1 MNNQELA
8 RRIIDKTT
16 KNLFITGK
24 AGTGKTSFLRKLK
37 EDKPKNMVVLAP
49 TGVAAINA
57 GGVTVHSFFKFD
69 FSFFIP
75 GVTRYKKEL
84 KKENRELIKSLELIV
99 IDEVSMLR
107 ADLLDKIDDAL
118 RHYRRD
124 DRPFGGVQM
133 VLMGDVLQLP
143 PIDSKELEP
152 LKGHYEGLY
161 FFNSKV
167 YQQADFV
174 SIEFTKVYRQQDKVF
189 LKLLN
194 HVREKKIS
202 LNEINQLNA
211 RVIENFEPGDND
223 KYIRIYTH
231 NGQVDELNQKELGK
245 LDGEIKRFTASIE
258 GEYPTS
264 AYPNVKELELKVGAH
279 IMFIKNNIDK
289 GYYNGLLGIVEDIG
303 DDSTIMV
310 KKSDDGQVIKVEPIE
325 WQNIKY
331 SVVENFV
338 ETEDGQTI
346 VGTQIVEDVIGKFK
360 QYPIRL
366 AWAITVHKSQGL
378 TFDKVILDVHRSFM
392 PGQVYVA
399 LSRCRSLEGLVLLY
413 PINRWAIKTDPIAL
427 EFIKRIEMNPL
438 SEDQV
443 EEWIEPEVVENDWF
457 EQDYETELSRLL
469 LLKEETE
476 EKISEVRAKILEEMQ
491 SRGVRSLNS
500 DQFSIKI
507 SPATTCMHF
516 DSKRFKEENNELYLN
531 YCTPKEREATL
542 YVKRKTT

>member
-8 RRIIDKTT
+8 RRIIDKTS

-75 GVTRYKKEL
+75 GVTHYKKEL
-84 KKENRELIKSLELIV
+84 KKESRDLIKSLELIV

-124 DRPFGGVQM
+124 DCPFGGVQM

-194 HVREKKIS
+194 HVREKKVT
-202 LNEINQLNA
+202 LNEINLLNA
-211 RVIENFEPGDND
+211 RVFENFEPGDNE
-223 KYIRIYTH
+223 KYIRIFTH
-231 NGQVDELNQKELGK
+231 NGQVDELNQEELNK
-245 LDGEIKRFTASIE
+245 LDGEIKCFTASIE

-264 AYPNVKELELKVGAH
+264 AYPNVKDLELKVGAQV
-279 IMFIKNNIDK
+279 MFIKNNIGS
-289 GYYNGLLGIVEDIG
+289 GYYNGLLGTVEEIAEN
-303 DDSTIMV
+303 SIKV
-310 KKSDDGQVIKVEPIE
+310 KKSDDGKVIDVAPIE
-325 WQNIKY
+325 WQNINY
-331 SVVENFV
+331 STV
-338 ETEDGQTI
+338 ETAVELDDGQTI
-346 VGTQIVEDVIGKFK
+346 IGTQIVDNVIGKFK

-399 LSRCRSLEGLVLLY
+399 LSRCRSLEGLILLY
-413 PINRWAIKTDPIAL
+413 PINKWAIRTDPIAL
-427 EFIKRIEMNPL
+427 EFIKKIEMNPL
-438 SEDQV
+438 TEEQV
-443 EEWIEPEVVENDWF
+443 EEWIESEEVEDDWF
-457 EQDYETELSRLL
+457 EQDYETELSRLIA
-469 LLKEETE
+469 LKEETE
-476 EKISEVRAKILEEMQ
+476 EKILAVREKILEEMQ
-491 SRGVRSLNS
+491 SRGVEALDSN
-500 DQFSIKI
+500 QFTIKRI
-507 SPATTCMHF
+507 PAKTTMHF
-516 DSKRFKEENNELYLN
+516 DSKRFKVENEELYLN
-531 YCTPKEREATL
+531 YCTPKEKEATL

>member
-8 RRIIDKTT
+8 RCIIDKTS
-16 KNLFITGK
+16 KNLIITGK

-75 GVTRYKKEL
+75 GVTHYKKEL
-84 KKENRELIKSLELIV
+84 KKEKRDLIKSLELIV

-124 DRPFGGVQM
+124 NRPFGGVQM

-174 SIEFTKVYRQQDKVF
+174 SIEFTKVYRQQDNVF

-194 HVREKKIS
+194 HVREKKVT
-202 LNEINQLNA
+202 LNEINLLNA
-211 RVIENFEPGDND
+211 RVFENFEPGDD
-223 KYIRIYTH
+223 EKYIRIFTH
-231 NGQVDELNQKELGK
+231 NGQVDELNQEELNK
-245 LDGEIKRFTASIE
+245 LDGEIKCFTASIE

-264 AYPNVKELELKVGAH
+264 AYPNVKELELKVGAQV
-279 IMFIKNNIDK
+279 MFIKNNIGS
-289 GYYNGLLGIVEDIG
+289 GYYNGLLGTVEEIAEN
-303 DDSTIMV
+303 SIKV
-310 KKSDDGQVIKVEPIE
+310 KKSDDGKVIDVVPIE
-325 WQNIKY
+325 WQNINY
-331 SVVENFV
+331 STVDTAVELD
-338 ETEDGQTI
+338 DGQTI
-346 VGTQIVEDVIGKFK
+346 IGTQIVDNVIGKFK

-413 PINRWAIKTDPIAL
+413 PINKWAIKTDPIAL
-427 EFIKRIEMNPL
+427 EFIKKIEMNPL
-438 SEDQV
+438 TEEQV
-443 EEWIEPEVVENDWF
+443 EEWIEPEEVEDDWF
-457 EQDYETELSRLL
+457 EQDYEAELLRLL
-469 LLKEETE
+469 ALKEETE
-476 EKISEVRAKILEEMQ
+476 EKISAARAKILEEMQ
-491 SRGVRSLNS
+491 SRGV
-500 DQFSIKI
+500 DSIKSNQLSI
-507 SPATTCMHF
+507 KVSPATTTMHF
-516 DSKRFKEENNELYLN
+516 DSKRFKEENEEIYLN
-531 YCTPKEREATL
+531 YCTPKEKPPTL

>member
-8 RRIIDKTT
+8 RCIIDKTS
-16 KNLFITGK
+16 KNLIITGK

-75 GVTRYKKEL
+75 GVTHYKKEL
-84 KKENRELIKSLELIV
+84 KKEKRDLIKSLELIV

-124 DRPFGGVQM
+124 NRPFGGVQM

-174 SIEFTKVYRQQDKVF
+174 SIEFTKVYRQQDNVF

-194 HVREKKIS
+194 HVREKKVT
-202 LNEINQLNA
+202 LNEINLLNA
-211 RVIENFEPGDND
+211 RVFENFEPGDD
-223 KYIRIYTH
+223 EKYIRIFTH
-231 NGQVDELNQKELGK
+231 NGQVDELNQEELNK
-245 LDGEIKRFTASIE
+245 LDGEIKCFTASIE

-264 AYPNVKELELKVGAH
+264 AYPNVKELELKVGAQV
-279 IMFIKNNIDK
+279 MFIKNNIGS
-289 GYYNGLLGIVEDIG
+289 GYYNGLLGTVEEIAEN
-303 DDSTIMV
+303 SIKV
-310 KKSDDGQVIKVEPIE
+310 KKSDDGKVIDVVPIE
-325 WQNIKY
+325 WQNINY
-331 SVVENFV
+331 STVDTAVELD
-338 ETEDGQTI
+338 DGQTI
-346 VGTQIVEDVIGKFK
+346 IGTQIVDNVIGKFK

-413 PINRWAIKTDPIAL
+413 PINKWAIKTDPIAL
-427 EFIKRIEMNPL
+427 EFIKKIEMNPL
-438 SEDQV
+438 TEEQV
-443 EEWIEPEVVENDWF
+443 EEWIEPEEVEDDWF
-457 EQDYETELSRLL
+457 EQDYEANRREDISRQG
-469 LLKEETE
+469 KD
-476 EKISEVRAKILEEMQ
+476 I
-491 SRGVRSLNS
+491 RG
-500 DQFSIKI
+500 DAIKG
-507 SPATTCMHF
+507 
-516 DSKRFKEENNELYLN
+516 R
-531 YCTPKEREATL
+531 
-542 YVKRKTT
+542 

>member
-8 RRIIDKTT
+8 RRIIDKTS

-75 GVTRYKKEL
+75 GVIHYKKEL
-84 KKENRELIKSLELIV
+84 KKENRDLIKSLELIV

-118 RHYRRD
+118 RYYRKD

-143 PIDSKELEP
+143 PINSKELEP

-167 YQQADFV
+167 YQQANFV
-174 SIEFTKVYRQQDKVF
+174 SIEFTKVYRQQNETFVKI
-189 LKLLN
+189 LN
-194 HVREKKIS
+194 HIRDNKVTFS
-202 LNEINQLNA
+202 DINLLNA
-211 RVIENFEPGDND
+211 RVIENYEPIGND

-279 IMFIKNNIDK
+279 IIFIKNSIDK

-303 DDSTIMV
+303 DNSIMV
-310 KKSDDGQVIKVEPIE
+310 KKSDDGQVINVEPIE

-331 SVVENFV
+331 SVVENLV
-338 ETEDGQTI
+338 ETEDGQPV
-346 VGTQIVEDVIGKFK
+346 VGTQIVEDVIGRFK

-413 PINRWAIKTDPIAL
+413 PLNRWAIKTDPIAL
-427 EFIKRIEMNPL
+427 EFIKTIEMNPL
-438 SEDQV
+438 TEEQV
-443 EEWIEPEVVENDWF
+443 EEWIEPEEKIDDWF
-457 EQDYETELSRLL
+457 EQDYEAELSRLIAL
-469 LLKEETE
+469 REETE
-476 EKISEVRAKILEEMQ
+476 EKISAVRAKILEEMH
-491 SRGVRSLNS
+491 SRGVESLDS
-500 DQFSIKI
+500 GQFTIKMI
-507 SPATTCMHF
+507 PAKTTMHF
-516 DSKRFKEENNELYLN
+516 DSKRFKVENEDLYLN
-531 YCTPKEREATL
+531 YCTPKEKEATL

>member
-8 RRIIDKTT
+8 RRIIDKTS

-37 EDKPKNMVVLAP
+37 EDKPKNMIVLAP

-75 GVTRYKKEL
+75 GVTHYTRDL
-84 KKENRELIKSLELIV
+84 KKENRDLIKSLELIV

-124 DRPFGGVQM
+124 NRPFGGVQM

-174 SIEFTKVYRQQDKVF
+174 SIEFSKVYRQQDSFFVKI
-189 LKLLN
+189 LN
-194 HVREKKIS
+194 HVRENKVTF
-202 LNEINQLNA
+202 NEVNQLNA
-211 RVIENFEPGDND
+211 RVIENFEPIGND
-223 KYIRIYTH
+223 KYICIYTH
-231 NGQVDELNQKELGK
+231 TGQVDELNQKELDK

-258 GEYPTS
+258 GEYPIS
-264 AYPNVKELELKVGAH
+264 SYPNVKELELKVGAH
-279 IMFIKNNIDK
+279 VMFIKNNFDC
-289 GYYNGLLGIVEDIG
+289 GYYNGLLGVVEEIG
-303 DDSTIMV
+303 DNSIKV
-310 KKSDDGQVIKVEPIE
+310 KKSDNGQVINVEPIE

-331 SVVENFV
+331 STVDNQV
-338 ETEDGQTI
+338 ETDDGQTSI
-346 VGTQIVEDVIGKFK
+346 STQIVEDVIGKFK

>member
-57 GGVTVHSFFKFD
+57 GGVTIHSFFKFD

-124 DRPFGGVQM
+124 NRPFGGVQM

-174 SIEFTKVYRQQDKVF
+174 SIEFSKVYRQQDSFFVKI
-189 LKLLN
+189 LN
-194 HVREKKIS
+194 HVRENKVTY
-202 LNEINQLNA
+202 NEVNQLNA
-211 RVIENFEPGDND
+211 RVIENFEPIGND

-231 NGQVDELNQKELGK
+231 NGQVDELNQKELDK
-245 LDGEIKRFTASIE
+245 LDGEIKCFTASIE
-258 GEYPTS
+258 GEYPIS
-264 AYPNVKELELKVGAH
+264 LYPNVKELELKVGAH
-279 IMFIKNNIDK
+279 VMFIKNNFDC
-289 GYYNGLLGIVEDIG
+289 GYYNGLLGVVEEIG
-303 DDSTIMV
+303 DNSIKV
-310 KKSDDGQVIKVEPIE
+310 KKSDNGQVINVEPIE
-325 WQNIKY
+325 WKNIKY
-331 SVVENFV
+331 STVDNQV
-338 ETEDGQTI
+338 ETDDGQTSI
-346 VGTQIVEDVIGKFK
+346 STQIVEDVIGKFK

-392 PGQVYVA
+392 PGQIYVA

-500 DQFSIKI
+500 HQFSIKV
-507 SPATTCMHF
+507 SPATTIMHF
-516 DSKRFKEENNELYLN
+516 DSKRFKEENEDIYLN
-531 YCTPKEREATL
+531 YCTPKEKPPTL

>member
-8 RRIIDKTT
+8 RRIIDKTS

-24 AGTGKTSFLRKLK
+24 AGTGKTSFLCKLK
-37 EDKPKNMVVLAP
+37 EDNPKNMVVLAP

-69 FSFFIP
+69 FSFYIP
-75 GVTRYKKEL
+75 GVTHYKKDL
-84 KKENRELIKSLELIV
+84 KKENRDLIKSLELIV

-124 DRPFGGVQM
+124 NRPFGGVQM

-194 HVREKKIS
+194 HVREKKVT
-202 LNEINQLNA
+202 LNEINLLNS
-211 RVIENFEPGDND
+211 RVFENFEPGDNE
-223 KYIRIYTH
+223 KYIRIFTH
-231 NGQVDELNQKELGK
+231 NGQVDELNQEELNK
-245 LDGEIKRFTASIE
+245 LDGEIKCFTASIE

-264 AYPNVKELELKVGAH
+264 AYPNVKELELKVGAQV
-279 IMFIKNNIDK
+279 MFIKNNIGS
-289 GYYNGLLGIVEDIG
+289 GYYNGLLGTVEEIAEN
-303 DDSTIMV
+303 SIKV
-310 KKSDDGQVIKVEPIE
+310 KKSDDGKVIDVVPIE
-325 WQNIKY
+325 WQNINY
-331 SVVENFV
+331 STVDTAVELD
-338 ETEDGQTI
+338 DGQTI
-346 VGTQIVEDVIGKFK
+346 IGTQIVDNVIGKFK

-413 PINRWAIKTDPIAL
+413 PINKWAIKTDPIAM
-427 EFIKRIEMNPL
+427 EFIKKIEMNPL
-438 SEDQV
+438 TEEQV
-443 EEWIEPEVVENDWF
+443 EEWIETEEVEDDWF
-457 EQDYETELSRLL
+457 EQDYEAELLRLL
-469 LLKEETE
+469 ALKEETE
-476 EKISEVRAKILEEMQ
+476 EKISAARAKILEEMQ
-491 SRGVRSLNS
+491 SRGV
-500 DQFSIKI
+500 DSIKSNQLSI
-507 SPATTCMHF
+507 KVSPATTTMHF
-516 DSKRFKEENNELYLN
+516 DSKRFKEENEEIYLN
-531 YCTPKEREATL
+531 YCTPKEKPPTL

>member
-8 RRIIDKTT
+8 RCIIDKTS

-69 FSFFIP
+69 FSFYIP
-75 GVTRYKKEL
+75 GVTHYKKEL
-84 KKENRELIKSLELIV
+84 KKEKRDLIKSLELIV

-124 DRPFGGVQM
+124 DRPFGGVQI

-174 SIEFTKVYRQQDKVF
+174 FIEFTKVYRQQDKVF

-194 HVREKKIS
+194 HVREKKIT
-202 LNEINQLNA
+202 LNEINLLNA
-211 RVIENFEPGDND
+211 RVFENFKPGDD
-223 KYIRIYTH
+223 EKYIRIFTH
-231 NGQVDELNQKELGK
+231 NGQVDELNQEELNK
-245 LDGEIKRFTASIE
+245 LDGEIKCFTASIE

-264 AYPNVKELELKVGAH
+264 AYPNVKELELKVGAQV
-279 IMFIKNNIDK
+279 MFIKNNIES
-289 GYYNGLLGIVEDIG
+289 GYYNGLLGTVEEIAEN
-303 DDSTIMV
+303 SIKV
-310 KKSDDGQVIKVEPIE
+310 KKSDDGKVIDVAPIE
-325 WQNIKY
+325 WQNINY
-331 SVVENFV
+331 STVDTAVELD
-338 ETEDGQTI
+338 DGQTI
-346 VGTQIVEDVIGKFK
+346 IGTQIVDNVIGKFK

-413 PINRWAIKTDPIAL
+413 PINKWAIKIDPIAL
-427 EFIKRIEMNPL
+427 EFIKKIEMNPL
-438 SEDQV
+438 TEEQV
-443 EEWIEPEVVENDWF
+443 EEWIEPEEVEDDWF
-457 EQDYETELSRLL
+457 EQDYEAELLRLL
-469 LLKEETE
+469 ALKEETE
-476 EKISEVRAKILEEMQ
+476 EKISAARAKILEEMQ
-491 SRGVRSLNS
+491 SRGV
-500 DQFSIKI
+500 DSIKSNQLSI
-507 SPATTCMHF
+507 KVSPATTTMHF
-516 DSKRFKEENNELYLN
+516 DSKRFKEENEEIYLN
-531 YCTPKEREATL
+531 YCTPKEKPPTL

>member
-8 RRIIDKTT
+8 RRIIDKTS

-24 AGTGKTSFLRKLK
+24 AGTGKTSFLLKLK
-37 EDKPKNMVVLAP
+37 EDNPKNMVVLAP

-69 FSFFIP
+69 FSFYIP
-75 GVTRYKKEL
+75 GVTHYKKDL
-84 KKENRELIKSLELIV
+84 KEENRDLIKSLELIV

-124 DRPFGGVQM
+124 NRPFGGVQM
-133 VLMGDVLQLP
+133 VLIGDVLQLP

-152 LKGHYEGLY
+152 LKDHYKGLY

-174 SIEFTKVYRQQDKVF
+174 SIEFTKVYRQQNDTFVKI
-189 LKLLN
+189 LN
-194 HVREKKIS
+194 HIRDNKVTYS
-202 LNEINQLNA
+202 DINLLNA
-211 RVIENFEPGDND
+211 RVIENFEPSGNE
-223 KYIRIYTH
+223 KYIRIFTH
-231 NGQVDELNQKELGK
+231 NGQVDELNQEELNK
-245 LDGEIKRFTASIE
+245 LDGEIKCFTASVE
-258 GEYPTS
+258 GDYPIS

-279 IMFIKNNIDK
+279 VMFIKNNFDC
-289 GYYNGLLGIVEDIG
+289 GYYNGLLGIVEEIG
-303 DDSTIMV
+303 DNSIKV
-310 KKSDDGQVIKVEPIE
+310 KKSDDGQVINVEPIE

-331 SVVENFV
+331 STVDNQV
-338 ETEDGQTI
+338 ETDDRQTI
-346 VGTQIVEDVIGKFK
+346 ISTQIVDDVIGKFK

-399 LSRCRSLEGLVLLY
+399 LSRCRSLEGLILLY
-413 PINRWAIKTDPIAL
+413 PINKWAIKTDPIAL
-427 EFIKRIEMNPL
+427 EFIKKIEMNPL
-438 SEDQV
+438 TEEQV
-443 EEWIEPEVVENDWF
+443 EEWIEPEVEIDDWF
-457 EQDYETELSRLL
+457 EQDYETELSRLIE
-469 LLKEETE
+469 LKEETE
-476 EKISEVRAKILEEMQ
+476 EKILAVREKILEEMQ
-491 SRGVRSLNS
+491 SRGVEALDSN
-500 DQFSIKI
+500 QFTIKRI
-507 SPATTCMHF
+507 PAKTTMHF
-516 DSKRFKEENNELYLN
+516 DSKRFKVENEELYLN
-531 YCTPKEREATL
+531 YCTPKEKEATL

>member
-8 RRIIDKTT
+8 RRIIDKTS

-75 GVTRYKKEL
+75 GVTHYKKEL
-84 KKENRELIKSLELIV
+84 KEESRDLIKSLELIV

-118 RHYRRD
+118 RYYRRD
-124 DRPFGGVQM
+124 NRPFGGVQM

-167 YQQADFV
+167 YQQADFA
-174 SIEFTKVYRQQDKVF
+174 SIEFAKVYRQQDKVF

-194 HVREKKIS
+194 HVREKKVT
-202 LNEINQLNA
+202 LDEINQLNA

-258 GEYPTS
+258 GDYPTS

-279 IMFIKNNIDK
+279 IIFIKNNIDK
-289 GYYNGLLGIVEDIG
+289 GYYNGLLGIVEDLG
-303 DDSTIMV
+303 DNSIMV

-346 VGTQIVEDVIGKFK
+346 EGTQIVDDVIGRFK

-378 TFDKVILDVHRSFM
+378 TFDNVILDVHRSFM

-413 PINRWAIKTDPIAL
+413 PINKWAIKTDPFAL
-427 EFIKRIEMNPL
+427 EFIKKIEMNPL
-438 SEDQV
+438 TEEQV
-443 EEWIEPEVVENDWF
+443 EEWIESEEVEDDWF
-457 EQDYETELSRLL
+457 EQDYETELSRLIA
-469 LLKEETE
+469 LKEETE
-476 EKISEVRAKILEEMQ
+476 EKILAVREKILEEML
-491 SRGVRSLNS
+491 SRGVDALDT
-500 DQFSIKI
+500 DQFIIKKI
-507 SPATTCMHF
+507 PAKTTMHF
-516 DSKRFKEENNELYLN
+516 DSKRFKVENEELYLN
-531 YCTPKEREATL
+531 YCTPKEKEATL
-542 YVKRKTT
+542 YVKRKIT

>member
-8 RRIIDKTT
+8 RCIIDKTS

-75 GVTRYKKEL
+75 GVTHYKKEL
-84 KKENRELIKSLELIV
+84 KKEKRDLIKSLELIV

-152 LKGHYEGLY
+152 LKGHYDGLY

-174 SIEFTKVYRQQDKVF
+174 SIEFTKVYRQQDKIF

-194 HVREKKIS
+194 HIRENKVT
-202 LNEINQLNA
+202 LNEINLLNA
-211 RVIENFEPGDND
+211 RVFENFEPGDD
-223 KYIRIYTH
+223 EKYIRIFTH
-231 NGQVDELNQKELGK
+231 NGQVDELNQEELNK
-245 LDGEIKRFTASIE
+245 LDGEIKCFTASIE

-264 AYPNVKELELKVGAH
+264 AYPNVKELELKVGAQV
-279 IMFIKNNIDK
+279 MFIKNNIGS
-289 GYYNGLLGIVEDIG
+289 GYYNGLLGTVEEIAEN
-303 DDSTIMV
+303 SIKV
-310 KKSDDGQVIKVEPIE
+310 KKSDDGKVIDVVPIE
-325 WQNIKY
+325 WQNINY
-331 SVVENFV
+331 STVDTAVELD
-338 ETEDGQTI
+338 DGQTI
-346 VGTQIVEDVIGKFK
+346 IGTQIVDNVIGKFK

-413 PINRWAIKTDPIAL
+413 PISKWAIKTDPIAL
-427 EFIKRIEMNPL
+427 EFIKKIEMNPL
-438 SEDQV
+438 TEEQV
-443 EEWIEPEVVENDWF
+443 EEWIEPEEVEDDWF
-457 EQDYETELSRLL
+457 EQDYEAELLRLL
-469 LLKEETE
+469 ALKEETE
-476 EKISEVRAKILEEMQ
+476 EKISAARAKILEEMQ
-491 SRGVRSLNS
+491 SRGV
-500 DQFSIKI
+500 DSIKSNQLSI
-507 SPATTCMHF
+507 KVSPATTTMHF
-516 DSKRFKEENNELYLN
+516 DSKRFKEENEEIYLN
-531 YCTPKEREATL
+531 YCTPKEKPPTL